1 MHSSVILFRLAP
13 AVLPLSPRA
22 QTIRMPPTRCSARS
36 LLSNVI
42 RLHSE
47 LKPGRNCDKEKHAYS
62 TKKRVKRNIE
72 VGRERQRE
80 DGGYQNVSSVADIED
95 LTYDEVNLST
105 SSINVYDIHRFASIK
120 HLLLSPAEE
129 HSTSP
134 SAFQSKRSNASKVN
148 APENWKEVLNGIKT
162 MTLAEGVTF
171 RTMGC
176 ESEEKPLPS
185 KEERFGILVSCLLS
199 SQTKGAITSGAV
211 ARLSEKGLLDAAIIL
226 KTEESVIASLIKP
239 VAFYSRKAHY
249 MKEVAEICSRK
260 YGGDIPSSVNEL
272 LALPGVGSKIAH
284 LVMIVGWNNV
294 QGICVDTHVHRIC
307 NRLGWVSRP
316 GTGLK
321 TSTPEET
328 RVLLEKWL
336 PKDLWDPINP
346 LLIGFGRSIC
356 TAPRP
361 RCGICSVNNL
371 CPSAFKE
378 VTKSSKSKAKR
389 SIY

>member
-47 LKPGRNCDKEKHAYS
+47 LKP
-62 TKKRVKRNIE
+62 
-72 VGRERQRE
+72 
-80 DGGYQNVSSVADIED
+80 
-95 LTYDEVNLST
+95 
-105 SSINVYDIHRFASIK
+105 
-120 HLLLSPAEE
+120 EE

-185 KEERFGILVSCLLS
+185 KVLWKKDLESWYLAFCRAKLKEQLPVACSVVPC
-199 SQTKGAITSGAV
+199 AV

-284 LVMIVGWNNV
+284 LVQVMIVGWNNV

>member
-105 SSINVYDIHRFASIK
+105 SSK
-120 HLLLSPAEE
+120 E